1 MKDFNLLV
9 STFRFSEEFAQD
21 EIMDLLEDLGDSEHE
36 SEISNVTGL
45 ILCRTSLDPFKA
57 IEQITELVRSEPWH
71 IRYLLRVIP
80 IERAVEADTNL
91 IAEAAAS
98 IGRAKMVAEDT
109 FRITVEK
116 RHSQLS
122 SREVIESVAKVFSNK
137 VRLENPD
144 WVVLVEIVGAT
155 AGVSVLKPGQIFSS
169 TIEKRHAE

>member
-1 MKDFNLLV
+1 
-9 STFRFSEEFAQD
+9 
-21 EIMDLLEDLGDSEHE
+21 
-36 SEISNVTGL
+36 
-45 ILCRTSLDPFKA
+45 
-57 IEQITELVRSEPWH
+57 
-71 IRYLLRVIP
+71 VIP